1 MSASQKHV
9 LRRFAVAWCAAL
21 ALANIAVL
29 GIASMMQ
36 PAAVRAQEAEE
47 AVITIKT
54 GERVQTIKFSKEE
67 LDNRE
72 LDALVKKR
80 VLGDPTKMG
89 MGCKNPKQISDD
101 CWFCEGGKVICTK
114 NAKLRTVLAAVLD
127 KVRREG
133 RQP

>member
-1 MSASQKHV
+1 MSVSQKRV
-9 LRRFAVAWCAAL
+9 LCRFAVAWCSVVACAAV
-21 ALANIAVL
+21 AVL
-29 GIASMMQ
+29 GIASTMQ
-36 PAAVRAQEAEE
+36 PAAVLAQEADE

-54 GERVQTIKFSKEE
+54 GERVQTIKFTKEE

-72 LDALVKKR
+72 LDSLVKKR

-114 NAKLRTVLAAVLD
+114 NAKLRTVLAAVL
-127 KVRREG
+127 RRE
-133 RQP
+133 